1 MSGKKK
7 QDTLIS
13 IPFKS
18 FIEVTVLLVALLAVS
33 VALTYIIPR
42 GEFGTLQDGQPDYL
56 QYIRR
61 DDLGG
66 IPPLKGIFAPVLVF
80 FSKDGPALIV
90 LSVFLLVISA
100 VFQLVACI
108 AYAFVWKA
116 VAASST
122 ESLPT
127 LYLTASGCRMFAGI
141 VTVLA
146 YCFASDD
153 KAAIRFFVT
162 AFLIYYFIILIYDT
176 AYFMKV
182 EKKIRHNV

>member
-66 IPPLKGIFAPVLVF
+66 ISPLKGIFAPVLVF

-100 VFQLVACI
+100 VFQIMNDGGGIKVLVEAVSSKFRTRRRLLLIMI
-108 AYAFVWKA
+108 AF
-116 VAASST
+116 
-122 ESLPT
+122 L
-127 LYLTASGCRMFAGI
+127 F
-141 VTVLA
+141 
-146 YCFASDD
+146 YCFGSFLGLFEEMLTMLPIVASLC
-153 KAAIRFFVT
+153 IC
-162 AFLIYYFIILIYDT
+162 LGYD
-176 AYFMKV
+176 
-182 EKKIRHNV
+182 

>member
-1 MSGKKK
+1 MWNWTNMENKIVNTYLR
-7 QDTLIS
+7 QS
-13 IPFKS
+13 IC
-18 FIEVTVLLVALLAVS
+18 
-33 VALTYIIPR
+33 
-42 GEFGTLQDGQPDYL
+42 
-56 QYIRR
+56 
-61 DDLGG
+61 
-66 IPPLKGIFAPVLVF
+66 
-80 FSKDGPALIV
+80 LIV
-90 LSVFLLVISA
+90 GLTLLFLLYMNVWGNADVMTVPIVVSA

-146 YCFASDD
+146 YCFASED
-153 KAAIRFFVT
+153 KAAIRFFVI

-182 EKKIRHNV
+182 EKKIRQNA